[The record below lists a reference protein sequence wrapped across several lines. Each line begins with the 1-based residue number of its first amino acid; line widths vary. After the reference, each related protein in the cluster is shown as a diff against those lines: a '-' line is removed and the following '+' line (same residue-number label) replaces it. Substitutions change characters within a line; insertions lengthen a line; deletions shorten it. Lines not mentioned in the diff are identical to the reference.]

1 MTTYGTDSAVNYPTP
16 VNGHTMARQT
26 QISVECGE
34 MSVKSELLLKQLA
47 DLEERLS
54 LVLSPAD
61 KPLRSGSDQVRG
73 NGPLAPHADFLRSR
87 NLLLD
92 VATDQLS
99 SILSRLEI

>member
-1 MTTYGTDSAVNYPTP
+1 MHTTNSAINYPTP
-16 VNGHTMARQT
+16 VNGHPMTRQT

-47 DLEERLS
+47 DLEERLNI
-54 LVLSPAD
+54 VLSPTEIPA
-61 KPLRSGSDQVRG
+61 RHGSDQVKG

-92 VATDQLS
+92 MATDQLA
-99 SILSRLEI
+99 SILSRLEL